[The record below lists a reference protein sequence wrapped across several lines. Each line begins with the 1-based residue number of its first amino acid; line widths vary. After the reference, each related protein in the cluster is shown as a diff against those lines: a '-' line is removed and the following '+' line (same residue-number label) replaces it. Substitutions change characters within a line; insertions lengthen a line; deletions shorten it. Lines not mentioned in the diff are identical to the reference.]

1 MNINEKRLS
10 TKIIYD
16 GKVVKLEVDE
26 VELPNK
32 AKAIRECV
40 RHSGGAAV
48 LLVDGDKVL
57 LVKQF
62 RYPYGKTMYE
72 IPAGKLNKG
81 EDSCIAAGRELVEET
96 GYSAEL
102 THMLDIYP
110 SVGYTDEIIHI
121 YSAKNYRFVGQN
133 LDDDEFLNV
142 EFIPIDKVLKMINDG
157 EICDSKT
164 VAAIYKYL
172 LDKQK

>member
-1 MNINEKRLS
+1 MNIFEKRLN

-32 AKAIRECV
+32 NKTIRECI
-40 RHSGGAAV
+40 RHNGGAAV
-48 LLVDGDKVL
+48 LLIDDNKIL

-62 RYPYGKTMYE
+62 RYPYGKIMYE

-81 EDSCIAAGRELVEET
+81 EDAYIAAKRELEEET
-96 GYSAEL
+96 GYSADL
-102 THMLDIYP
+102 DHMLNIYP

-121 YSAKNYRFVGQN
+121 YLAKNYKFVGQN

-142 EFIPIDKVLKMINDG
+142 EFIPLDKVLQMINDG
-157 EICDSKT
+157 ELCDSKT
-164 VAAIYKYL
+164 VAAVYRYL
-172 LDKQK
+172 LDTK